1 MIAYWSDLEQ
11 KVRGIH
17 MKRKLLEI
25 VLLML
30 ILVLAAFLRF
40 YNLRANPGW
49 YSDEGAFA
57 NVATHLLDGR
67 WQYFAL
73 QGSPLLVGRP
83 PLFFVVLA
91 GAFKL
96 FGVDIAIL
104 RGLTG
109 IYGLLTI
116 VLLYFV
122 AHDIWDSTTALL
134 AAAFLAIYP
143 GAVAYSRVGFT
154 YNQLAPLFLLAFY
167 SAWKY
172 GDSRRPVWGL
182 VAGLTAGLALAT
194 DYLGVVAAMVGG
206 LALLIKDRR
215 MFLVALA
222 PLALVPLVV
231 MAPAAISAPEAFLQD
246 VSYTFARVGPSP
258 AMQLVNVVILYSEL
272 LRREMWVALGLMGLF
287 LLPGRRGRGLALLMT
302 CATLLLFARVFIP
315 LGHHLIPILPFIA
328 LGAASLVKSG
338 APFVLR
344 LVKDGLESLRLR
356 LPGNG
361 RSGAPNRLFLVGQSV
376 AASLF
381 SIIFLFSPF
390 LGMLVTSLA
399 EVRYGQVFVYPEEG
413 FSVST
418 DARAVADYLRAQ
430 SAPSDVL
437 LASPQ
442 VAWALPGKAA
452 DFQQALACAG
462 HWAYGLPPLG
472 RERFAFDCSP
482 ANARYVVLD
491 DFWRGWGAQ
500 MMPDLREVMAE
511 VERWPLVLS
520 VGEFRVYRNPK

>member
-1 MIAYWSDLEQ
+1 
-11 KVRGIH
+11 

-182 VAGLTAGLALAT
+182 VAGLAAGLALAT

-344 LVKDGLESLRLR
+344 LAKDNLESLRLR
-356 LPGNG
+356 LPGDWQ
-361 RSGAPNRLFLVGQSV
+361 SGVLSRLFSVGQSV
-376 AASLF
+376 VVSLF
-381 SIIFLFSPF
+381 GIIFLFSPF
-390 LGMLVTSLA
+390 LGMLITSFA
-399 EVRYGQVFVYPEEG
+399 EANYGRVFVYQEEG
-413 FSVST
+413 FSVSADVT
-418 DARAVADYLRAQ
+418 AVADYLRAH

-520 VGEFRVYRNPK
+520 VGEFRVYRNPSK